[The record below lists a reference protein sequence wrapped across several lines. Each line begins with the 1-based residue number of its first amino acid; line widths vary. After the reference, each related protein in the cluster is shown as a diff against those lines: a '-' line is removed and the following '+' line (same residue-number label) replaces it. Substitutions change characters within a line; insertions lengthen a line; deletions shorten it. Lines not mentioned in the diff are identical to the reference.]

1 MFDDDEKKK
10 LYTYAALIALLF
22 GGGSTALNKFTA
34 DVRKDPFTG
43 EQGQEHSDR
52 IGKNTENINILS
64 RLTESYGVR
73 LAELERNKVSK
84 EYFKQRCE
92 DMIARVKTIEDHD
105 ERLLQDVRTLYTL
118 VNSLPPR
125 ELLKRVT
132 ALEVKI
138 DHYIQEKN
146 GQLRNR

>member
-1 MFDDDEKKK
+1 MIDEEEKKK
-10 LYTYAALIALLF
+10 LYIYAFIIALLS
-22 GGGSTALNKFTA
+22 GGGSTAINKFTVDA
-34 DVRKDPFTG
+34 RSDPFTG
-43 EQGQEHSDR
+43 KQGQALSDR

-64 RLTESYGVR
+64 RLSESYGIR
-73 LAELERNKVSK
+73 LTGLEREKVSK

-92 DMIARVKTIEDHD
+92 DMIARVKTIEEHD
-105 ERLLQDVRTLYTL
+105 ERLLQDVRTLYTM

-138 DHYIQEKN
+138 DHYIKEQN
-146 GQLRNR
+146 GR